1 MLYWILYSGNTV
13 ICKASCPKDSE
24 DIENLLSVG
33 YVEVSEQ
40 EYNSAEVQNIDSSN
54 SNSNNIDIYADI
66 AKAIREGVDSI

>member
-1 MLYWILYSGNTV
+1 MLYWILYSGDIV
-13 ICKASCPKDSE
+13 ICKASCPVGSE
-24 DIENLLSVG
+24 DIENLLAVG